1 MRQRFQTP
9 AFVALLRK
17 FNPLMVF
24 AERAVYPAHRR
35 FFIYTR
41 LQRGNEKLKADYAPK
56 ALNFWVA
63 QANTWALGG
72 EPADLPRIAK
82 ARAKPASRD
91 VFAYFIYEAKLR
103 APAMRGAGTSA
114 IA

>member
-1 MRQRFQTP
+1 
-9 AFVALLRK
+9 
-17 FNPLMVF
+17 MVF
-24 AERAVYPAHRR
+24 AEHAVYPAHRR

-56 ALNFWVA
+56 ALNFWAA

-114 IA
+114 IT

>member
-1 MRQRFQTP
+1 M
-9 AFVALLRK
+9 
-17 FNPLMVF
+17 
-24 AERAVYPAHRR
+24 
-35 FFIYTR
+35 
-41 LQRGNEKLKADYAPK
+41 KADYAPK

-103 APAMRGAGTSA
+103 APARRGYIRHHLNLIVAA
-114 IA
+114 IAIGTQQFPITNLKSI